1 VLEKHILSL
10 DALAL
15 RGPQKAILLSLLP
28 GLEDERSED
37 FDQVVQLLNKLRLAS
52 GQPSTDDSSQ
62 DSYFWQCFFL
72 GTITNPSRRQG
83 ALSYLVR
90 ELPSFV
96 DSANANG
103 QPSEKFASVS
113 AAAKSALSPEPG
125 LLIRCLAAGLSD
137 SQLLVQRGFL
147 DLLVS
152 HLPLNSSVL
161 QKMVPE
167 SDIERLI
174 FAAIGVVLRRDMSL
188 NRRLWLWLLGPE
200 SKDDNESEGLLSRVI
215 NSPDSNSMPSQ
226 AAYFAKHGLRPLSRS
241 VRSMFAVSSPSPSDR
256 AKPFRLCLSLMDR
269 WEVGGLLIPDIFIPA
284 LRNAFEFSKT
294 ADRGPSDEVIKS
306 ANNFFDGVESGL
318 IWAKFNQ
325 LAEEAVASNGPI
337 PARRNALELCSF
349 IIQRFNIRE
358 EDMIM
363 NHIPQSSLFLLVRL
377 QLLAQKSIRAR
388 ELEPLYLDALEILDK
403 LILLIPPR
411 AFSGQQIAATGSPH
425 RFSEFKFQRPDITQR
440 IKNYYEEQHG
450 GLDGSPPP
458 FPQPVIGNLVFRE
471 SISLLV
477 DEMSNSLDSPTIDA
491 LTKIVCILLLKIPSA
506 GAMMGQLEVFKALT
520 NCLEQKE
527 PEARPSFRVVAA
539 CTSLLV
545 ASHPLLEEKSRSFTA
560 LIKDLERL
568 VIETVWQYL
577 TPSDYKHHVEA
588 VRCLWQIES
597 ISYATKTS
605 EAMIASLM
613 VRNADSS
620 KISADSARRFAVIW
634 NHSTHDKSP
643 PAEKGQK
650 GSMRRNASN
659 MSVLAQSAMP
669 SDPSNVLARP
679 LFLLLDSVNRN
690 EQDVSTFVLSWLHD
704 MPSIGRVFSIIMDK
718 IRNLKC
724 LRQTMTTASKRE
736 TGGQRHSDI
745 PECLYYIRHLD
756 VIIKHA
762 SEHTWASLAGDTTES
777 MGGEAESKPIPFQ
790 VFIIH
795 VILRIIDIEPFSS
808 TQDPEFSTIRDLYST
823 CFELITA
830 ILRNPFGQPLTGLKL
845 EDYLLRKLMDNVSTM
860 HPLLQPPLLGAVVAA
875 LQLSATQAPQ
885 DAGSHAHTRKG
896 SKDLASPALKY
907 THSSDSNLKD
917 LPHGDHLETP
927 SLIVDTLKAG
937 FQSAQ
942 SRIVIDNWVSFL
954 VDILPLYS
962 STVAKSLIPLVECL
976 CSQSASVF
984 EQMARTY
991 RNQLLEEETSPEP
1004 TLIGLLNALESL
1016 LANAHEELLK
1026 AEGKPQRPKS
1036 PDQSQGF
1043 FGNMVQGVFNAD
1055 AQQPSKAT
1063 MATSKLTFVL
1073 CLQDAVRC
1081 CFSIWCWGLH
1091 SDVGDKQDLLTHA
1104 SYGYS
1109 TVRMRNR
1116 ARRLLEHLFAAEA
1129 LECLETLATIWCRPA
1144 RSDVKPQAVLG
1155 LLNVL
1160 NGSKPKHTIPA
1171 IFNALYSRTN
1181 PGALDPSRQ
1190 SSLTSELQATELVA
1204 FLVEYIKT
1212 VDDDAMD
1219 EIWNDCLLFLRDVL
1233 GNPLPHNHILPSL
1246 LVFTAILAE
1255 KVDNTNFGEQKRMR
1269 RELGVRAK
1277 LLYGRS

>member
-1 VLEKHILSL
+1 M
-10 DALAL
+10 
-15 RGPQKAILLSLLP
+15 LSLLP

-52 GQPSTDDSSQ
+52 GQPSSDAQAPSDDSSQ

-72 GTITNPSRRQG
+72 ATITNPSRRQG

-96 DSANANG
+96 DSPKTNG
-103 QPSEKFASVS
+103 KPSEMPVSVS

-137 SQLLVQRGFL
+137 GQLLVQRGFL

-167 SDIERLI
+167 SDIEHLI

-200 SKDDNESEGLLSRVI
+200 SKDDSESEGLLSRVI
-215 NSPDSNSMPSQ
+215 NSPDSHSMPSQ
-226 AAYFAKHGLRPLSRS
+226 AAYFAKHGLRPLARS
-241 VRSMFAVSSPSPSDR
+241 VRSMFAKSSSSPSDR

-284 LRNAFEFSKT
+284 LRSAFEFSKT
-294 ADRGPSDEVIKS
+294 AERGPSDEVIKS

-325 LAEEAVASNGPI
+325 LAEEAVASNGPF
-337 PARRNALELCSF
+337 PARRNALELCLF

-377 QLLAQKSIRAR
+377 QLLAQKSIRVR

-411 AFSGQQIAATGSPH
+411 AFSGPQTAANGSPH
-425 RFSEFKFQRPDITQR
+425 RFSEFKFQRPEITQR
-440 IKNYYEEQHG
+440 IKKYYEEQHG

-477 DEMSNSLDSPTIDA
+477 DEMSNAPDSPTIDA
-491 LTKIVCILLLKIPSA
+491 LAKIACILLLKIPSA
-506 GAMMGQLEVFKALT
+506 GAIMGQLEVFKGLAS
-520 NCLEQKE
+520 CLQRKE
-527 PEARPSFRVVAA
+527 LEARPSFRVVAA
-539 CTSLLV
+539 CTSVLV
-545 ASHPLLEEKSRSFTA
+545 ASHPLLEAKSRSFTA

-568 VIETVWQYL
+568 VIETIWQYL

-605 EAMIASLM
+605 EAMIATLM
-613 VRNADSS
+613 VRDSDSS
-620 KISADSARRFAVIW
+620 KISADNARRFAVIW
-634 NHSTHDKSP
+634 NHSTHDKSLP
-643 PAEKGQK
+643 TEKNQK

-659 MSVLAQSAMP
+659 MSVLGQSTMP

-679 LFLLLDSVNRN
+679 LFLLLDLVNRN
-690 EQDVSTFVLSWLHD
+690 QQDVSTFVLNWLHE

-718 IRNLKC
+718 IRHLKC
-724 LRQTMTTASKRE
+724 LQQTMTSTASKRE
-736 TGGQRHSDI
+736 TGEPRHTNI

-756 VIIKHA
+756 LILKHA

-777 MGGEAESKPIPFQ
+777 IGSEPETKPIPFQ
-790 VFIIH
+790 IFIIQ
-795 VILRIIDIEPFSS
+795 VILRILEIEPFSS
-808 TQDPEFSTIRDLYST
+808 TQDREFSTIRDLYGI
-823 CFELITA
+823 CFELITT
-830 ILRNPFGQPLTGLKL
+830 ILRNPFGQPLTELKL
-845 EDYLLRKLMDNVSTM
+845 EDYLLRKLLDDVSTM
-860 HPLLQPPLLGAVVAA
+860 HPLLQPPLLDAVVAA
-875 LQLSATQAPQ
+875 LQLSATQVPR
-885 DAGSHAHTRKG
+885 DAGIHAHTRKG
-896 SKDLASPALKY
+896 SKDFASPTLKY
-907 THSSDSNLKD
+907 TYSSDSNLKD

-954 VDILPLYS
+954 VEILPLYAG
-962 STVAKSLIPLVECL
+962 TVAKSLIPLVECL

-991 RNQLLEEETSPEP
+991 RNQALDEETSPEP

-1026 AEGKPQRPKS
+1026 VEGKPQRPKS
-1036 PDQSQGF
+1036 PEQSQGF
-1043 FGNMVQGVFNAD
+1043 FGNMVQGVFTAD

-1091 SDVGDKQDLLTHA
+1091 GDVGDKQDLLTHA
-1104 SYGYS
+1104 SYGYT

-1129 LECLETLATIWCRPA
+1129 LECLETLATIWCRPG

-1269 RELGVRAK
+1269 RELGVSAR
-1277 LLYGRS
+1277 